1 MCTNEPLTLRS
12 SKRLRRVMP
21 FALVAALSSSLIVG
35 TVSPAAAAVQQSA
48 RVAPISLV
56 FSDNALP
63 AAPLASVASDA
74 NIGGRHFALNAE
86 KTNVSSQAPS
96 TESAA
101 VVRSDRGAAGTIA
114 IAYDSS
120 IDASHAIPAAAQNT
134 TITVPPGFTLT
145 ITSSEVQ
152 FSMSPAAV
160 NLVEGWLAAGED
172 AAEITG
178 AILDLAGVPLADGI
192 ADIVAAAIGLF
203 DDAMKICESSNGSL
217 TITIPYWGLPTCSV
231 APLT

>member
-1 MCTNEPLTLRS
+1 VSTNEPLTLRS
-12 SKRLRRVMP
+12 SKRLRRIMP
-21 FALVAALSSSLIVG
+21 FALVAALSSSLIMG

-56 FSDNALP
+56 FSEEALP
-63 AAPLASVASDA
+63 TAPLASVASDA

-86 KTNVSSQAPS
+86 KTSVSSQAPS

-101 VVRSDRGAAGTIA
+101 VVHSDRGATATIA
-114 IAYDSS
+114 YSS

-134 TITVPPGFTLT
+134 TITVPPGFTVT
-145 ITSSEVQ
+145 VTSSEVQ

-178 AILDLAGVPLADGI
+178 AILDLAGVPLADDI

-203 DDAMKICESSNGSL
+203 DDGMKLCESSNGSL